1 MSTTQSAKLLR
12 KKQLAAILGV
22 SPRTVDS
29 WIAQGVIPF
38 LAPSARLHLFDADQ
52 VREALESR
60 FGVQPRGGAK

>member
-1 MSTTQSAKLLR
+1 MSTSQSAKLLR

-52 VREALESR
+52 VRKALEAR
-60 FGVQPRGGAK
+60 FGVQPRGGGK

>member
-1 MSTTQSAKLLR
+1 MSTTQSANLIR

-22 SPRTVDS
+22 SPRTVDG

-38 LAPSARLHLFDADQ
+38 IAPSPRLHLFDADQ
-52 VREALESR
+52 VRKALEAR